1 MREIELLAPAG
12 NLERLQMACIYGA
25 DAVYLS
31 GKEFGLRAFSEN
43 FTEEQLA
50 GAISFAHQLH
60 KKVYVTANIFANED
74 DIRRLPDFF
83 RTLEKIGADAAIISD
98 LGVFSIAKSA
108 APDLPIHVSTQA
120 NTCNHEAA
128 KLWHSMGATRVIL
141 ARELSLD
148 DIRRIRDNTPEDLE
162 LEVFVHGAMCMSYS
176 GRCLLSNFMTARG
189 ANHGECAQ
197 PCRWNYSVVEEQ
209 RPGQY
214 MPLLEDE
221 RGSYVFNA
229 NDLCMIEHIPEL
241 IEAGVTSLKIEG
253 RMKTVNYTATVTK
266 QYRSAIDAY
275 LSDPEGYQFDPYWL
289 EELDKASHRP
299 FSTGFYFGK
308 PDQQSQCY
316 DSSTYLRDYRF
327 IGKVL
332 ECHPEKGMLLVEQ
345 RNHFQCGEAVELMP
359 PKGHHVAFT
368 IDQLFDEEMNPITAA
383 PHPQQKVWLPCAYM
397 VEPFSIL
404 RKK

>member
-74 DIRRLPDFF
+74 DISRLPDFF

-176 GRCLLSNFMTARG
+176 GRCLLSNFMTAII
-189 ANHGECAQ
+189 
-197 PCRWNYSVVEEQ
+197 
-209 RPGQY
+209 
-214 MPLLEDE
+214 MLE
-221 RGSYVFNA
+221 Y
-229 NDLCMIEHIPEL
+229 I
-241 IEAGVTSLKIEG
+241 
-253 RMKTVNYTATVTK
+253 
-266 QYRSAIDAY
+266 
-275 LSDPEGYQFDPYWL
+275 
-289 EELDKASHRP
+289 
-299 FSTGFYFGK
+299 
-308 PDQQSQCY
+308 
-316 DSSTYLRDYRF
+316 
-327 IGKVL
+327 
-332 ECHPEKGMLLVEQ
+332 
-345 RNHFQCGEAVELMP
+345 
-359 PKGHHVAFT
+359 
-368 IDQLFDEEMNPITAA
+368 
-383 PHPQQKVWLPCAYM
+383 
-397 VEPFSIL
+397 
-404 RKK
+404 